1 LNFIHHKTL
10 AQFAH
15 VLIAQHFST
24 FWLKIKLIGRL
35 QDIFIFLPFIKGNLA
50 LATFSFSE
58 IYTCGS

>member
-15 VLIAQHFST
+15 VFALHFST
-24 FWLKIKLIGRL
+24 FWLKIKFIGRL
-35 QDIFIFLPFIKGNLA
+35 QDIFCLPFIKGNLA